1 MDRKSK
7 YLLFALP
14 SFILIFT
21 VMLFPVGYA
30 IIYSFTDFRLG
41 KSAKF
46 IGLENYISIFQDSEF
61 LSALGFTLI
70 LTLVA
75 VLSQFVIG
83 MILALLLDNI
93 HHFKKPISIMIY
105 IPYFITA
112 AAMGV
117 IFRWMFM
124 SNWGIIDQ
132 ICRMIGISTPGWLD
146 SPFWSRVVIILGEV
160 FQNTPFS
167 VIILYAGLQSM
178 PLDQIEAA
186 KIDGAGELYI
196 YFKIV
201 LPLSLPILATIGLMV
216 GLGYWNDWTNGLYY
230 ISDTKLYSLQQF
242 LKSIIDNINTLAT
255 MATSADAAAAV
266 AKMPGTSIRMA
277 MAVIGVI
284 PIMVLYPFFQK
295 AFIAG
300 ISLGGVKE

>member
-117 IFRWMFM
+117 IFRLMFM

-186 KIDGAGELYI
+186 KIDGANNWQLFTKIKLPNLRQLIIIIFMMRTMDAFRLFDRVNVTTGGGPGISTETLAI
-196 YFKIV
+196 YNYTTTF
-201 LPLSLPILATIGLMV
+201 
-216 GLGYWNDWTNGLYY
+216 
-230 ISDTKLYSLQQF
+230 TKLRVGRGC
-242 LKSIIDNINTLAT
+242 A
-255 MATSADAAAAV
+255 
-266 AKMPGTSIRMA
+266 
-277 MAVIGVI
+277 IGVI
-284 PIMVLYPFFQK
+284 TLIILAVIINVIMKVLR
-295 AFIAG
+295 
-300 ISLGGVKE
+300 VKEVD

>member
-186 KIDGAGELYI
+186 KIDGANNWQLFTKIKLPNLRQLIIIIFMMRTMDAFKLFDRVNVTTGGGPGISTETLAI
-196 YFKIV
+196 YNYTTTF
-201 LPLSLPILATIGLMV
+201 
-216 GLGYWNDWTNGLYY
+216 
-230 ISDTKLYSLQQF
+230 TKLRVGRGC
-242 LKSIIDNINTLAT
+242 A
-255 MATSADAAAAV
+255 
-266 AKMPGTSIRMA
+266 
-277 MAVIGVI
+277 IGVI
-284 PIMVLYPFFQK
+284 TLIILAVIINVIMKVLR
-295 AFIAG
+295 
-300 ISLGGVKE
+300 VKEVD

>member
-93 HHFKKPISIMIY
+93 HHFKKPIIIMIY

-186 KIDGAGELYI
+186 KIDGANNWQLFTKIKLPNLRQLIIIIFMMRTMDAFRLFDRVNVTTGGGPGISTETLAI
-196 YFKIV
+196 YNYTTTF
-201 LPLSLPILATIGLMV
+201 
-216 GLGYWNDWTNGLYY
+216 
-230 ISDTKLYSLQQF
+230 TKLRVGRGC
-242 LKSIIDNINTLAT
+242 A
-255 MATSADAAAAV
+255 
-266 AKMPGTSIRMA
+266 
-277 MAVIGVI
+277 IGVI
-284 PIMVLYPFFQK
+284 TLIILAVIINVIMKVLR
-295 AFIAG
+295 
-300 ISLGGVKE
+300 VKEVD

>member
-30 IIYSFTDFRLG
+30 IIYSLTDFRLG

-186 KIDGAGELYI
+186 KIDGANNWQLFTKIKLPNLRQLIIIIFMMRTMDAFRLFDRVNVTTGGGPGISTETLAI
-196 YFKIV
+196 YNYTTTF
-201 LPLSLPILATIGLMV
+201 
-216 GLGYWNDWTNGLYY
+216 
-230 ISDTKLYSLQQF
+230 TKLRVGRGC
-242 LKSIIDNINTLAT
+242 A
-255 MATSADAAAAV
+255 
-266 AKMPGTSIRMA
+266 
-277 MAVIGVI
+277 IGVI
-284 PIMVLYPFFQK
+284 TLIILAVIINVIMKVLR
-295 AFIAG
+295 
-300 ISLGGVKE
+300 VKEVD

>member
-186 KIDGAGELYI
+186 KIDGANNWQLFTKIKLPNLRQLIIIIFMMRTMDAFRLFDRVNVTTGGGPGISTETLAI
-196 YFKIV
+196 YNYTTTF
-201 LPLSLPILATIGLMV
+201 
-216 GLGYWNDWTNGLYY
+216 
-230 ISDTKLYSLQQF
+230 TKLRVGRGC
-242 LKSIIDNINTLAT
+242 A
-255 MATSADAAAAV
+255 
-266 AKMPGTSIRMA
+266 
-277 MAVIGVI
+277 IGVI
-284 PIMVLYPFFQK
+284 TLIILAVIINVIMKVLRVK
-295 AFIAG
+295 A
-300 ISLGGVKE
+300 VD

>member
-14 SFILIFT
+14 SVILSFT

-186 KIDGAGELYI
+186 KIDGANNWQLFTKIKLPNLRQLIIIIFMMRTMDAFRLFDRVNVTTGGGPGISTETLAI
-196 YFKIV
+196 YNYTTTF
-201 LPLSLPILATIGLMV
+201 
-216 GLGYWNDWTNGLYY
+216 
-230 ISDTKLYSLQQF
+230 TKLRVGRGC
-242 LKSIIDNINTLAT
+242 A
-255 MATSADAAAAV
+255 
-266 AKMPGTSIRMA
+266 
-277 MAVIGVI
+277 IGVI
-284 PIMVLYPFFQK
+284 TLIILAVIINVIMKVLR
-295 AFIAG
+295 
-300 ISLGGVKE
+300 VKEVD

>member
-112 AAMGV
+112 AAIGV

-132 ICRMIGISTPGWLD
+132 ICSMIGISTPGWLD

-186 KIDGAGELYI
+186 KIDGANNWQLFTKIKLPNLRQLIIIIFMMRTMDAFRLFDRVNVTTGGGPGISTETLAI
-196 YFKIV
+196 YNYTTTF
-201 LPLSLPILATIGLMV
+201 
-216 GLGYWNDWTNGLYY
+216 
-230 ISDTKLYSLQQF
+230 TKLRVGRGC
-242 LKSIIDNINTLAT
+242 A
-255 MATSADAAAAV
+255 
-266 AKMPGTSIRMA
+266 
-277 MAVIGVI
+277 IGVI
-284 PIMVLYPFFQK
+284 TLIILAVIINVIMKVLR
-295 AFIAG
+295 
-300 ISLGGVKE
+300 VKEVD

>member
-83 MILALLLDNI
+83 MILALLLVNI
-93 HHFKKPISIMIY
+93 HHFK
-105 IPYFITA
+105 
-112 AAMGV
+112 
-117 IFRWMFM
+117 
-124 SNWGIIDQ
+124 
-132 ICRMIGISTPGWLD
+132 
-146 SPFWSRVVIILGEV
+146 
-160 FQNTPFS
+160 
-167 VIILYAGLQSM
+167 
-178 PLDQIEAA
+178 
-186 KIDGAGELYI
+186 
-196 YFKIV
+196 
-201 LPLSLPILATIGLMV
+201 
-216 GLGYWNDWTNGLYY
+216 TNQYY
-230 ISDTKLYSLQQF
+230 DLYSLF
-242 LKSIIDNINTLAT
+242 HNSSCN
-255 MATSADAAAAV
+255 
-266 AKMPGTSIRMA
+266 GC
-277 MAVIGVI
+277 
-284 PIMVLYPFFQK
+284 YFQMDVYVK
-295 AFIAG
+295 
-300 ISLGGVKE
+300 LGNY

>member
-124 SNWGIIDQ
+124 SNWDMPHDRNKYTRMAGFTVLVTCGDYFGRGISEYAVFSNYF
-132 ICRMIGISTPGWLD
+132 ICRT
-146 SPFWSRVVIILGEV
+146 
-160 FQNTPFS
+160 S
-167 VIILYAGLQSM
+167 VNA
-178 PLDQIEAA
+178 
-186 KIDGAGELYI
+186 
-196 YFKIV
+196 
-201 LPLSLPILATIGLMV
+201 V
-216 GLGYWNDWTNGLYY
+216 G
-230 ISDTKLYSLQQF
+230 SD
-242 LKSIIDNINTLAT
+242 
-255 MATSADAAAAV
+255 
-266 AKMPGTSIRMA
+266 
-277 MAVIGVI
+277 
-284 PIMVLYPFFQK
+284 
-295 AFIAG
+295 
-300 ISLGGVKE
+300 

>member
-186 KIDGAGELYI
+186 KIDGANNWQLFTKIKLPNMRHLIIIIFMMRTMDAFRLFDRVNVTTGGGPGISTETLAI
-196 YFKIV
+196 YNYTTTF
-201 LPLSLPILATIGLMV
+201 
-216 GLGYWNDWTNGLYY
+216 
-230 ISDTKLYSLQQF
+230 TKLRVGRGC
-242 LKSIIDNINTLAT
+242 A
-255 MATSADAAAAV
+255 
-266 AKMPGTSIRMA
+266 
-277 MAVIGVI
+277 IGVI
-284 PIMVLYPFFQK
+284 TLIILAVIINVIMKVLR
-295 AFIAG
+295 
-300 ISLGGVKE
+300 VKEVD

>member
-186 KIDGAGELYI
+186 KIDGANNWQLFIKIKLPNLRQLIIIIFMMRTMDAFRLFDRVNVTTGGGPGISTETLAI
-196 YFKIV
+196 YNYTTTF
-201 LPLSLPILATIGLMV
+201 
-216 GLGYWNDWTNGLYY
+216 
-230 ISDTKLYSLQQF
+230 TKLRVGRGC
-242 LKSIIDNINTLAT
+242 A
-255 MATSADAAAAV
+255 
-266 AKMPGTSIRMA
+266 
-277 MAVIGVI
+277 IGVI
-284 PIMVLYPFFQK
+284 TLIILAVIINVIMKVLR
-295 AFIAG
+295 
-300 ISLGGVKE
+300 VKEVD

>member
-178 PLDQIEAA
+178 PLDQIDAA
-186 KIDGAGELYI
+186 KIDGANNWQLFTKIKLPNLRQLIIIIFMMRTMDAFRLFDRVNVTTGGGPGISTETLAI
-196 YFKIV
+196 YNYTTTF
-201 LPLSLPILATIGLMV
+201 
-216 GLGYWNDWTNGLYY
+216 
-230 ISDTKLYSLQQF
+230 TKLRVGRGC
-242 LKSIIDNINTLAT
+242 A
-255 MATSADAAAAV
+255 
-266 AKMPGTSIRMA
+266 
-277 MAVIGVI
+277 IGVI
-284 PIMVLYPFFQK
+284 TLIILAVIINVIMKVLR
-295 AFIAG
+295 
-300 ISLGGVKE
+300 VKEVD

>member
-46 IGLENYISIFQDSEF
+46 IGLENYISIFRDSEF

-186 KIDGAGELYI
+186 KIDGANNWQLFTKIKLPNLRQLIIIIFMMRTMDAFRLFDRVNVTTGGGPGISTETLAI
-196 YFKIV
+196 YNYTTTF
-201 LPLSLPILATIGLMV
+201 
-216 GLGYWNDWTNGLYY
+216 
-230 ISDTKLYSLQQF
+230 TKLRVGRGC
-242 LKSIIDNINTLAT
+242 A
-255 MATSADAAAAV
+255 
-266 AKMPGTSIRMA
+266 
-277 MAVIGVI
+277 IGVI
-284 PIMVLYPFFQK
+284 TLIILAVIINVIMKVLR
-295 AFIAG
+295 
-300 ISLGGVKE
+300 VKEVD

>member
-186 KIDGAGELYI
+186 KIDGANNWQLFTKIKLPNLRQLIIIIFMMRTMDAFRLFDRVNVTTGGGPGISTETLAI
-196 YFKIV
+196 YNYTTTF
-201 LPLSLPILATIGLMV
+201 
-216 GLGYWNDWTNGLYY
+216 
-230 ISDTKLYSLQQF
+230 TKLRVGRGC
-242 LKSIIDNINTLAT
+242 A
-255 MATSADAAAAV
+255 
-266 AKMPGTSIRMA
+266 
-277 MAVIGVI
+277 IGVI
-284 PIMVLYPFFQK
+284 TLIILAVIINVIMK
-295 AFIAG
+295 A
-300 ISLGGVKE
+300 LRVKEVD

>member
-132 ICRMIGISTPGWLD
+132 ICRMTGISTPGWLD

-186 KIDGAGELYI
+186 KIDGANNWQLFTKIKLPNLRQLIIIIFMMRTMDAFRLFDRVNVTTGGGPGISTETLAI
-196 YFKIV
+196 YNYTTTF
-201 LPLSLPILATIGLMV
+201 
-216 GLGYWNDWTNGLYY
+216 
-230 ISDTKLYSLQQF
+230 TKLRVGRGC
-242 LKSIIDNINTLAT
+242 A
-255 MATSADAAAAV
+255 
-266 AKMPGTSIRMA
+266 
-277 MAVIGVI
+277 IGVI
-284 PIMVLYPFFQK
+284 TLIILAVIINVIMKVLR
-295 AFIAG
+295 
-300 ISLGGVKE
+300 VKEVD

>member
-146 SPFWSRVVIILGEV
+146 SPFWSRVVIILCEV

-186 KIDGAGELYI
+186 KIDGANNWQLFTKIKLPNLRQLIIIIFMMRTMDAFRLFDRVNVTTGGGPGISTETLAI
-196 YFKIV
+196 YNYTTTF
-201 LPLSLPILATIGLMV
+201 
-216 GLGYWNDWTNGLYY
+216 
-230 ISDTKLYSLQQF
+230 TKLRVGRGC
-242 LKSIIDNINTLAT
+242 A
-255 MATSADAAAAV
+255 
-266 AKMPGTSIRMA
+266 
-277 MAVIGVI
+277 IGVI
-284 PIMVLYPFFQK
+284 TLIILAVIINVIMKVLR
-295 AFIAG
+295 
-300 ISLGGVKE
+300 VKEVD

>member
-7 YLLFALP
+7 YLLFALQ

-186 KIDGAGELYI
+186 KIDGANNWQLFTKIKLPNLRQLIIIIFMMRTMDAFRLFDRVNVTTGGGPGISTETLAI
-196 YFKIV
+196 YNYTTTF
-201 LPLSLPILATIGLMV
+201 
-216 GLGYWNDWTNGLYY
+216 
-230 ISDTKLYSLQQF
+230 TKLRVGRGC
-242 LKSIIDNINTLAT
+242 A
-255 MATSADAAAAV
+255 
-266 AKMPGTSIRMA
+266 
-277 MAVIGVI
+277 IGVI
-284 PIMVLYPFFQK
+284 TLIILAVIINVIMKVLR
-295 AFIAG
+295 
-300 ISLGGVKE
+300 VKEVD

>member
-186 KIDGAGELYI
+186 KIDGANNWQLFTKIKLPNLRQLIIIIFMMRTLDAFRLFDRVNVTTGGGPGISTETLAI
-196 YFKIV
+196 YNYTTTF
-201 LPLSLPILATIGLMV
+201 
-216 GLGYWNDWTNGLYY
+216 
-230 ISDTKLYSLQQF
+230 TKLRVGRGC
-242 LKSIIDNINTLAT
+242 A
-255 MATSADAAAAV
+255 
-266 AKMPGTSIRMA
+266 
-277 MAVIGVI
+277 IGVI
-284 PIMVLYPFFQK
+284 TLIILAVIINVIMKVLR
-295 AFIAG
+295 
-300 ISLGGVKE
+300 VKEVD

>member
-178 PLDQIEAA
+178 PLDQIEVA
-186 KIDGAGELYI
+186 KIDGANNWQLFTKIKLPNLRQLIIIIFMMRTMDAFRLFDRVNVTTGGGPGISTETLAI
-196 YFKIV
+196 YNYTTTF
-201 LPLSLPILATIGLMV
+201 
-216 GLGYWNDWTNGLYY
+216 
-230 ISDTKLYSLQQF
+230 TKLRVGRGC
-242 LKSIIDNINTLAT
+242 A
-255 MATSADAAAAV
+255 
-266 AKMPGTSIRMA
+266 
-277 MAVIGVI
+277 IGVI
-284 PIMVLYPFFQK
+284 TLIILAVIINVIMKVLR
-295 AFIAG
+295 
-300 ISLGGVKE
+300 VKEVD

>member
-83 MILALLLDNI
+83 MILALLFDNI

-186 KIDGAGELYI
+186 KIDGANNWQLFTKIKLPNLRQLIIIIFMMRTMDAFRLFDRVNVTTGGGPGISTETLAI
-196 YFKIV
+196 YNYTTTF
-201 LPLSLPILATIGLMV
+201 
-216 GLGYWNDWTNGLYY
+216 
-230 ISDTKLYSLQQF
+230 TKLRVGRGC
-242 LKSIIDNINTLAT
+242 A
-255 MATSADAAAAV
+255 
-266 AKMPGTSIRMA
+266 
-277 MAVIGVI
+277 IGVI
-284 PIMVLYPFFQK
+284 TLIILAVIINVIMKVLR
-295 AFIAG
+295 
-300 ISLGGVKE
+300 VKEVD

>member
-75 VLSQFVIG
+75 VLSQFIIG

-186 KIDGAGELYI
+186 KIDGANNWQLFTKIKLPNLRQLIIIIFMMRTMDAFRLFDRVNVTTGGGPGISTETLAI
-196 YFKIV
+196 YNYTTTF
-201 LPLSLPILATIGLMV
+201 
-216 GLGYWNDWTNGLYY
+216 
-230 ISDTKLYSLQQF
+230 TKLRVGRGC
-242 LKSIIDNINTLAT
+242 A
-255 MATSADAAAAV
+255 
-266 AKMPGTSIRMA
+266 
-277 MAVIGVI
+277 IGVI
-284 PIMVLYPFFQK
+284 TLIILAVIINVIMKVLR
-295 AFIAG
+295 
-300 ISLGGVKE
+300 VKEVD

>member
-61 LSALGFTLI
+61 LSDSGFTLI
-70 LTLVA
+70 LNLVE

-186 KIDGAGELYI
+186 KIDGANNWQLFTKIKLPNLRQLIIIIFMMRTMDAFRLFDRVNVTTGGGPGISTETLAI
-196 YFKIV
+196 YNYTTTF
-201 LPLSLPILATIGLMV
+201 
-216 GLGYWNDWTNGLYY
+216 
-230 ISDTKLYSLQQF
+230 TKLRVGRGC
-242 LKSIIDNINTLAT
+242 A
-255 MATSADAAAAV
+255 
-266 AKMPGTSIRMA
+266 
-277 MAVIGVI
+277 IGVI
-284 PIMVLYPFFQK
+284 TLIILAVIINVIMKVLR
-295 AFIAG
+295 
-300 ISLGGVKE
+300 VKEVD

>member
-132 ICRMIGISTPGWLD
+132 ICRMIGISTP
-146 SPFWSRVVIILGEV
+146 PFWSRVVIILGEV

-186 KIDGAGELYI
+186 KIDGANNWQLFTKIKLPNLRQLIIIIFMMRTMDAFRLFDRVNVTTGGGPGISTETLAI
-196 YFKIV
+196 YNYTTTF
-201 LPLSLPILATIGLMV
+201 
-216 GLGYWNDWTNGLYY
+216 
-230 ISDTKLYSLQQF
+230 TKLRVGRGC
-242 LKSIIDNINTLAT
+242 A
-255 MATSADAAAAV
+255 
-266 AKMPGTSIRMA
+266 
-277 MAVIGVI
+277 IGVI
-284 PIMVLYPFFQK
+284 TLIILAVIINVIMKVLR
-295 AFIAG
+295 
-300 ISLGGVKE
+300 VKEVD

>member
-21 VMLFPVGYA
+21 VMLFQVGYA

-186 KIDGAGELYI
+186 KIDGANNWQLFTKIKLPNLRQLIIIIFMMRTMDAFRLFDRVNVTTGGGPGISTETLAI
-196 YFKIV
+196 YNYTTTF
-201 LPLSLPILATIGLMV
+201 
-216 GLGYWNDWTNGLYY
+216 
-230 ISDTKLYSLQQF
+230 TKLRVGRGC
-242 LKSIIDNINTLAT
+242 A
-255 MATSADAAAAV
+255 
-266 AKMPGTSIRMA
+266 
-277 MAVIGVI
+277 IGVI
-284 PIMVLYPFFQK
+284 TLIILAVIINVIMKVLR
-295 AFIAG
+295 
-300 ISLGGVKE
+300 VKEVD

>member
-186 KIDGAGELYI
+186 KIDGANNWQIFTKIKLPNLRQLIIIIFMMRTMDAFRLFDRVNVTTGGGPGISTETLAI
-196 YFKIV
+196 YNYTTTF
-201 LPLSLPILATIGLMV
+201 
-216 GLGYWNDWTNGLYY
+216 
-230 ISDTKLYSLQQF
+230 TKLRVGRGC
-242 LKSIIDNINTLAT
+242 A
-255 MATSADAAAAV
+255 
-266 AKMPGTSIRMA
+266 
-277 MAVIGVI
+277 IGVI
-284 PIMVLYPFFQK
+284 TLIILAVIINVIMKVLR
-295 AFIAG
+295 
-300 ISLGGVKE
+300 VKEVD

>member
-186 KIDGAGELYI
+186 KIDGADNWQLFTKIKLPNLRQLIIIIFMMRTMDAFRLFDRVNVTTGGGPGISTETLAI
-196 YFKIV
+196 YNYTTTF
-201 LPLSLPILATIGLMV
+201 
-216 GLGYWNDWTNGLYY
+216 
-230 ISDTKLYSLQQF
+230 TKLRVGRGC
-242 LKSIIDNINTLAT
+242 A
-255 MATSADAAAAV
+255 
-266 AKMPGTSIRMA
+266 
-277 MAVIGVI
+277 IGVI
-284 PIMVLYPFFQK
+284 TLIILAVIINVIMKVLR
-295 AFIAG
+295 
-300 ISLGGVKE
+300 VKEVD

>member
-112 AAMGV
+112 DAMGV

-186 KIDGAGELYI
+186 KIDGANNWQLFTKIKLPNLRQLIIIIFMMRTMDAFRLFDRVNVTTGGGPGISTETLAI
-196 YFKIV
+196 YNYTTTF
-201 LPLSLPILATIGLMV
+201 
-216 GLGYWNDWTNGLYY
+216 
-230 ISDTKLYSLQQF
+230 TKLRVGRGC
-242 LKSIIDNINTLAT
+242 A
-255 MATSADAAAAV
+255 
-266 AKMPGTSIRMA
+266 
-277 MAVIGVI
+277 IGVI
-284 PIMVLYPFFQK
+284 TLIILAVIINVIMKVLR
-295 AFIAG
+295 
-300 ISLGGVKE
+300 VKEVD

>member
-30 IIYSFTDFRLG
+30 IIYRFKDFRLG

-61 LSALGFTLI
+61 LSALCFTLI

-186 KIDGAGELYI
+186 KIDGANNWQLFTKIKLPNLRQLIIIIFMMRTMDAFRLFDRVNVTTGGGPGISTETLAI
-196 YFKIV
+196 YNYTTTF
-201 LPLSLPILATIGLMV
+201 
-216 GLGYWNDWTNGLYY
+216 
-230 ISDTKLYSLQQF
+230 TKLRVGRGC
-242 LKSIIDNINTLAT
+242 A
-255 MATSADAAAAV
+255 
-266 AKMPGTSIRMA
+266 
-277 MAVIGVI
+277 IGVI
-284 PIMVLYPFFQK
+284 TLIILAVIINVIMKVLR
-295 AFIAG
+295 
-300 ISLGGVKE
+300 VKEVD

>member
-146 SPFWSRVVIILGEV
+146 SPFSSRVVIILGEV

-186 KIDGAGELYI
+186 KIDGANNWQLFTKIKLPNLRQLIIIIFMMRTMDAFRLFDRVNVTTGGGPGISTETLAI
-196 YFKIV
+196 YNYTTTF
-201 LPLSLPILATIGLMV
+201 
-216 GLGYWNDWTNGLYY
+216 
-230 ISDTKLYSLQQF
+230 TKLRVGRGC
-242 LKSIIDNINTLAT
+242 A
-255 MATSADAAAAV
+255 
-266 AKMPGTSIRMA
+266 
-277 MAVIGVI
+277 IGVI
-284 PIMVLYPFFQK
+284 TLIILAVIINVIMKVLR
-295 AFIAG
+295 
-300 ISLGGVKE
+300 VKEVD

>member
-21 VMLFPVGYA
+21 VMLCPGGYA

-186 KIDGAGELYI
+186 KIDGANNWQLFTKIKLPNLRQLIIIIFMMRTMDAFRLFDRVNVTTGGGPGISTETLAI
-196 YFKIV
+196 YNYTTTF
-201 LPLSLPILATIGLMV
+201 
-216 GLGYWNDWTNGLYY
+216 
-230 ISDTKLYSLQQF
+230 TKLRVGRGC
-242 LKSIIDNINTLAT
+242 A
-255 MATSADAAAAV
+255 
-266 AKMPGTSIRMA
+266 
-277 MAVIGVI
+277 IGVI
-284 PIMVLYPFFQK
+284 TLIILAVIINVIMKVLR
-295 AFIAG
+295 
-300 ISLGGVKE
+300 VKEVD

>member
-93 HHFKKPISIMIY
+93 HHFKKSISIMIY

-186 KIDGAGELYI
+186 KIDGANNWQLFTKIKLPNLRQLIIIIFMMRTMDAFRLFDRVNVTTGGGPGISTETLAI
-196 YFKIV
+196 YNYTTTF
-201 LPLSLPILATIGLMV
+201 
-216 GLGYWNDWTNGLYY
+216 
-230 ISDTKLYSLQQF
+230 TKLRVGRGC
-242 LKSIIDNINTLAT
+242 A
-255 MATSADAAAAV
+255 
-266 AKMPGTSIRMA
+266 
-277 MAVIGVI
+277 IGVI
-284 PIMVLYPFFQK
+284 TLIILAVIINVIMKVLR
-295 AFIAG
+295 
-300 ISLGGVKE
+300 VKEVD

>member
-1 MDRKSK
+1 MTAWWCCIVFFEVMDRKSK

-186 KIDGAGELYI
+186 KIDGANNWQLFTKIKLPNLRQLIIIIFMMRTMDAFRLFDRVNVTTGGGPGISTETLAI
-196 YFKIV
+196 YNYTTTF
-201 LPLSLPILATIGLMV
+201 
-216 GLGYWNDWTNGLYY
+216 
-230 ISDTKLYSLQQF
+230 TKLRVGRGC
-242 LKSIIDNINTLAT
+242 A
-255 MATSADAAAAV
+255 
-266 AKMPGTSIRMA
+266 
-277 MAVIGVI
+277 IGVI
-284 PIMVLYPFFQK
+284 TLIILAVIINVIMKVLR
-295 AFIAG
+295 
-300 ISLGGVKE
+300 VKEVD

>member
-1 MDRKSK
+1 MDRNSK

-105 IPYFITA
+105 VPYFITA

-186 KIDGAGELYI
+186 KIDGANNWQLFTKIKLPNLRQLIIIIFMMRTMDAFRLFDRVNVTTGGGPGISTETLAI
-196 YFKIV
+196 YNYTTTF
-201 LPLSLPILATIGLMV
+201 
-216 GLGYWNDWTNGLYY
+216 
-230 ISDTKLYSLQQF
+230 TKLRVGRGC
-242 LKSIIDNINTLAT
+242 A
-255 MATSADAAAAV
+255 
-266 AKMPGTSIRMA
+266 
-277 MAVIGVI
+277 IGVI
-284 PIMVLYPFFQK
+284 TLIILAVIINVIMKVLR
-295 AFIAG
+295 
-300 ISLGGVKE
+300 VKEVD

>member
-178 PLDQIEAA
+178 PLDEIEAA
-186 KIDGAGELYI
+186 KIDGANNWQLFTKIKLPNLRQLIIIIFRMRTMDAFRLFDRVNVTTGGGPGISTETLAI
-196 YFKIV
+196 YNYTTTF
-201 LPLSLPILATIGLMV
+201 
-216 GLGYWNDWTNGLYY
+216 
-230 ISDTKLYSLQQF
+230 TKLRVGRGC
-242 LKSIIDNINTLAT
+242 A
-255 MATSADAAAAV
+255 
-266 AKMPGTSIRMA
+266 
-277 MAVIGVI
+277 IGVI
-284 PIMVLYPFFQK
+284 TLIILAVIINVIMKVLR
-295 AFIAG
+295 
-300 ISLGGVKE
+300 VKEVD

>member
-186 KIDGAGELYI
+186 KIDGANNWQLFTKIKLPNLRQLIIIIFMMRTMDAFRLFDRVNVTTGGGPGITTETLAI
-196 YFKIV
+196 YNYTTTF
-201 LPLSLPILATIGLMV
+201 
-216 GLGYWNDWTNGLYY
+216 
-230 ISDTKLYSLQQF
+230 TKLRVGRGC
-242 LKSIIDNINTLAT
+242 A
-255 MATSADAAAAV
+255 
-266 AKMPGTSIRMA
+266 
-277 MAVIGVI
+277 IGVI
-284 PIMVLYPFFQK
+284 TLIILAVIINVIMKVLR
-295 AFIAG
+295 
-300 ISLGGVKE
+300 VKEVD